1 MWQVHAPLLGW
12 AFASIL
18 LGLGF
23 TFFSGATEAWLVDAL
38 AFTGFKGSL
47 ESVFG
52 RAQTVGGAAMLVG
65 SVAGGF
71 IAQATDL
78 GVPYLLRAVMLGVTL
93 VVAWWAMRPQD
104 SRRLAVPTRCRP
116 SARSFVG
123 RSMAACATRR
133 CAG

>member
-12 AFASIL
+12 AVASIL

-38 AFTGFKGSL
+38 TFTGFTGNL
-47 ESVFG
+47 ETVFG
-52 RAQTVGGAAMLVG
+52 RAQTVGGIAMLVG

-78 GVPYLLRAVMLGVTL
+78 GVPYLVRAAMLGVTL
-93 VVAWWAMRPQD
+93 VIAWWFMR
-104 SRRLAVPTRCRP
+104 SRFAGREP
-116 SARSFVG
+116 ARSQPSG
-123 RSMAACATRR
+123 
-133 CAG
+133 